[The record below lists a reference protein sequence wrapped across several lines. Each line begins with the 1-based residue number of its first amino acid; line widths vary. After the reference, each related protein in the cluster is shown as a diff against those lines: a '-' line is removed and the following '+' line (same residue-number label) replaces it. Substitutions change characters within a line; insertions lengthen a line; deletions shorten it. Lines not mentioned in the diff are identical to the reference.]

1 MSNGYDYKTS
11 ADLQCRIVEL
21 ESEIVASHEVEDL
34 NNRTIHNLQC
44 QVKYL
49 EGQVSSYER
58 MLNIMFGHNSSK

>member
-1 MSNGYDYKTS
+1 MGNACDYKTN

-21 ESEIVASHEVEDL
+21 ESEVVASHEVEDL

-49 EGQVSSYER
+49 EGQVSTYER
-58 MLNIMFGHNSSK
+58 ILNTMFGHDSSK